1 MLRAA
6 ADAVLLLH
14 AAFVLFAVFGGLLAW
29 RWRWVAWLHLPAVAW
44 AAFVEFTGR
53 VCPLTPLENALRR
66 EAGEASYGGD
76 FIGNYVGSLLY
87 PQGLTPPMQTLLG
100 AAVVAVNVA
109 IYAAMLRRRAR
120 ETMLAK
126 MPREPLGRGS

>member
-66 EAGEASYGGD
+66 EAGEAGYGGD
-76 FIGNYVGSLLY
+76 FVGNYVVSLLY
-87 PQGLTPPMQTLLG
+87 PEGLTPPMQTLLG
-100 AAVVAVNVA
+100 AAVVGVNVA

-126 MPREPLGRGS
+126 MPREPLGRGP

>member
-29 RWRWVAWLHLPAVAW
+29 RWRWVAWLQLPAVAW
-44 AAFVEFTGR
+44 AAFVEFSGR

-66 EAGEASYGGD
+66 EAGEAGYGGD

-87 PQGLTPPMQTLLG
+87 PEGLTPPMQMLLG
-100 AAVVAVNVA
+100 AAVVAINVA
-109 IYAAMLRRRAR
+109 IYAAMLWRRAR

-126 MPREPLGRGS
+126 MPREPLGRGP